1 MDYRVN
7 CRQFIAL
14 YFMFLKHSDQ
24 NRFAQTASIGVR
36 RAFAPCAEDIAS
48 AHSPAVHKLCG
59 VIKVGRR
66 LRARDLDIGASEP
79 YSEPYGG
86 VEPVGMESRTPLGV
100 S

>member
-7 CRQFIAL
+7 CRHLLTIYISL
-14 YFMFLKHSDQ
+14 LKRPNQ
-24 NRFAQTASIGVR
+24 NRFAQTAGIGVR

-79 YSEPYGG
+79 SSEPYGG
-86 VEPVGMESRTPLGV
+86 VEPVGMEPRTPLGV